1 MYMKGFA
8 GLVSFVLGV
17 AALAVS
23 CSKDKVKGTLE
34 FEVSAVF
41 MQAGDEAVVRFFFEQ
56 DRELYRDAE
65 THRMERSGGRYRCQD
80 RHDRLSGNLR

>member
-8 GLVSFVLGV
+8 GLVSLVLGV

-34 FEVSAVF
+34 FEVPAVF
-41 MQAGDEAVVRFFFEQ
+41 MQAGPFFVEP

-65 THRMERSGGRYRCQD
+65 THGMERSGGRYRSQD
-80 RHDRLSGNLR
+80 RHDRLAGNLR

>member
-41 MQAGDEAVVRFFFEQ
+41 MQAGDEAVVRF
-56 DRELYRDAE
+56 
-65 THRMERSGGRYRCQD
+65 
-80 RHDRLSGNLR
+80 LRAGSRAIP